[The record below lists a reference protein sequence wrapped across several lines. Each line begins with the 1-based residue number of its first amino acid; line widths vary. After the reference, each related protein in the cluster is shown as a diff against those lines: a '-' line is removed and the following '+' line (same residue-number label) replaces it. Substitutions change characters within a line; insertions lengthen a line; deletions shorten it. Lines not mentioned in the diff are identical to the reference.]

1 MDNTSAPILSSTS
14 ARQRAERM
22 RAMDEAERRRFAM
35 KAANEYDAASLFN
48 LLEGHLGDNG
58 TPSDN
63 TLRTYRYALARL
75 VSAFQDAG
83 VNMLKAGHR
92 DGVTIRD
99 RLKRSKDNPDG
110 LSAASV
116 RTVLSAGRALYGA
129 LEDAGATK
137 AQPFARVKQK
147 DNTRARAKRQ
157 PYKRDAFK
165 ALRDAAQGDDERLLL
180 LLGGHAGLRASEL
193 VSLTWKDVHVDSRD
207 LKVLG
212 KGDVED
218 VVPMSKELHDA
229 LASVKAARKPRQ
241 DDTVLSYG
249 YTKKARRALKAL
261 CQRAG
266 VTYLGLHSLRHYAGT
281 SLHQKGRELLEISH
295 HLRHAQ
301 VETSAIY
308 AEYDDSRLRE
318 AVWQWEA

>member
-1 MDNTSAPILSSTS
+1 VDNSSAPILSSTS

-22 RAMDEAERRRFAM
+22 RAMDDAERRRFAV
-35 KAANEYDAASLFN
+35 KAANEYDAASLFH
-48 LLEGHLGDNG
+48 LLEGYLGDNG

-63 TLRTYRYALARL
+63 TLRTYRYALTRL
-75 VSAFQDAG
+75 VDTFQAAG

-99 RLKRSKDNPDG
+99 RLKRGKENPNG
-110 LSAASV
+110 LSPASV

-129 LEDAGATK
+129 LEDAGATT
-137 AQPFARVKQK
+137 AQPFARVRQK
-147 DNTRARAKRQ
+147 DGKRARAKRQ
-157 PYKRDAFK
+157 PYAPDAFQ
-165 ALRDAAQGDDERLLL
+165 ALLAAADSHDERLLL

-193 VSLTWKDVHVDSRD
+193 ISLTWKDVHLQDRWLRVF
-207 LKVLG
+207 G
-212 KGDVED
+212 KGDAED
-218 VVPMSKELHDA
+218 AVRLSKPLHDA
-229 LASVKAARKPRQ
+229 LTTAKADRKPSRE
-241 DDTVLSYG
+241 DLVLSYG

-261 CQRAG
+261 CARAG
-266 VTYLGLHSLRHYAGT
+266 VTYLGLHSLRHYTGT
-281 SLHQKGRELLEISH
+281 HLHRKGRELLEISH

-308 AEYDDSRLRE
+308 AEYDDTRLRE